1 MPALGLM
8 AIAIPWQKPL
18 SLALR
23 LPATGLNESM
33 SRWLKWN
40 LVLPANTAARM
51 NQCCQDD
58 DMQKIYPSIIG
69 SDCIVL
75 AAPLYFYDWPAQ
87 LKLVID
93 RLYAFGPQY
102 QIRHKETALLMTAAD
117 KDPQA
122 FSGAEKSYE
131 LALVDYL
138 QWKDRGRIL
147 VNGVNAAGSIQD
159 NPALV
164 EAYKLGFSI

>member
-1 MPALGLM
+1 
-8 AIAIPWQKPL
+8 
-18 SLALR
+18 
-23 LPATGLNESM
+23 
-33 SRWLKWN
+33 
-40 LVLPANTAARM
+40 
-51 NQCCQDD
+51 
-58 DMQKIYPSIIG
+58 
-69 SDCIVL
+69 
-75 AAPLYFYDWPAQ
+75 
-87 LKLVID
+87 
-93 RLYAFGPQY
+93 
-102 QIRHKETALLMTAAD
+102 MTAAD